1 MAEHPLK
8 GAFKFDDPGL
18 DKIKIKKERP
28 GLISLVI
35 ENNIEIKVNYPMGK
49 QEALKLAAQ
58 LMCAFNYD

>member
-8 GAFKFDDPGL
+8 GAFKFADPGL

-28 GLISLVI
+28 GLVSLVI
-35 ENNIEIKVNYPMGK
+35 ENNIETKVNYPMGK

-58 LMCAFNYD
+58 LMCAFDYD